1 MLARK
6 TRFPFLRPAAAAIAL
21 IAGAAA
27 APEPAHAQHHSFS
40 GHHGGHHAGRHHG
53 GHFSGRHHVGGHS
66 GGFGLHF
73 SVGSHNNFN
82 RPFRR
87 HGLHRSHGVTTHYR
101 KPYYLGGRHYGSYRH
116 HDSYD
121 YRRHRYS
128 RSHRYPYYRG
138 SYAYDRRHRFKIY
151 KPSHD
156 SVSIKV
162 DTTYEDEAHDYNSR
176 GWAYLADG
184 RAAKALHAFSRE
196 AASRS
201 RHGAP
206 KVGYALAKTSLGDHK
221 DAVWAMRRAFR
232 VDPHG
237 AGDVYLDE
245 ELHHRVRSLADH
257 YAGGAGHGY
266 TDVDAEFMSAALRYL
281 LHDHEAARHAVNAA
295 LEHGDHRA
303 STRNLADLLH
313 DDDYGDG
320 GHEDDGY

>member
-1 MLARK
+1 MSAA
-6 TRFPFLRPAAAAIAL
+6 TAAASGCASASEATTTSTAPSVATGCTAPTASPHTIESPITSAGATTGAIATTTPTTIDATATPAA
-21 IAGAAA
+21 
-27 APEPAHAQHHSFS
+27 
-40 GHHGGHHAGRHHG
+40 
-53 GHFSGRHHVGGHS
+53 
-66 GGFGLHF
+66 
-73 SVGSHNNFN
+73 
-82 RPFRR
+82 
-87 HGLHRSHGVTTHYR
+87 
-101 KPYYLGGRHYGSYRH
+101 
-116 HDSYD
+116 
-121 YRRHRYS
+121 
-128 RSHRYPYYRG
+128 
-138 SYAYDRRHRFKIY
+138 
-151 KPSHD
+151 
-156 SVSIKV
+156 
-162 DTTYEDEAHDYNSR
+162 TTYEDEAHDYNSR